1 MSFSPHFSC
10 CCLRKRENGHIDQ
23 TEIRHKTL
31 AFLVRVA
38 FVVFS
43 KLKLKFWDF
52 EDISVPNERSKRPG
66 GNFLRYLYFFLILRM
81 RNTFR
86 ETTNNRIKLIHSLFW
101 SILDRFQ
108 GLKLSTYVNMCV
120 CVSVHVELFSHV
132 HLFVTPWTIAHQAP
146 LSMDFSRKEHW
157 SGLLCPSL
165 GYISIPKSYSSVGL
179 HLSPRAFGMVQHG
192 GMKATWPSMNAM
204 DCGFLRN
211 CALKPT
217 NVLSLEFELPCAIC

>member
-1 MSFSPHFSC
+1 MHQFGGLVECVITYKSEFQFSVSSAASARADLRIQMSFSPHFSC

-66 GNFLRYLYFFLILRM
+66 GNFLRHLYFFLILRM

-86 ETTNNRIKLIHSLFW
+86 ETTNNRIKLIHSLF
-101 SILDRFQ
+101 
-108 GLKLSTYVNMCV
+108 
-120 CVSVHVELFSHV
+120 
-132 HLFVTPWTIAHQAP
+132 
-146 LSMDFSRKEHW
+146 
-157 SGLLCPSL
+157 
-165 GYISIPKSYSSVGL
+165 
-179 HLSPRAFGMVQHG
+179 
-192 GMKATWPSMNAM
+192 
-204 DCGFLRN
+204 
-211 CALKPT
+211 
-217 NVLSLEFELPCAIC
+217 